1 MAAQGM
7 NSELKGLGIELEDL
21 VEMTL
26 DTIVFLDSEGTVR
39 YWNRGAS
46 EMFGYQRDEVLGR
59 NIRFLIP
66 ADLLKS
72 GELSHLKRV
81 CAEEGVLSNYTTRR
95 LRKDGRTI
103 WVSLSRTVSLDRH
116 GREVGVV
123 ATMRDI
129 TAQRERE
136 QELERSRS
144 LALVGELAAKI
155 AHEVKNP
162 LAGIYAALQVLEG
175 QLDTT
180 DPRREVFES
189 VGEEVMR
196 LNDLT
201 HELLSFARPPLPK
214 LHKADLHEFLVD
226 LVSDLEG
233 LSMASPGEIELDGL
247 ERGLIVPFDR
257 VLCEQAFK
265 NVILNGLQ
273 ANAGQGK
280 VRISSRRHEGTVAI
294 DVADAG
300 PGIPWERRSSVFDP
314 FFTTKSRGTGLG
326 LSIAKKNVEAQG
338 GSVRLRSHSGRG
350 AIFRIELLSGRPE
363 SSKSRGEP

>member
-1 MAAQGM
+1 MKGD
-7 NSELKGLGIELEDL
+7 LRGLGIDLEDL

-39 YWNRGAS
+39 YWNRGATL
-46 EMFGYQRDEVLGR
+46 MFGYERDEVLGR
-59 NIRFLIP
+59 NVRFLIP
-66 ADLLKS
+66 PDLLKS
-72 GELSHLKRV
+72 GELSRLKKV
-81 CAEEGVLSNYTTRR
+81 CAEEGVLANYTTRR
-95 LRKDGRTI
+95 LRKDGSTI
-103 WVSLSRTVSLDRH
+103 WVSLTRTVSTDRQ

-136 QELERSRS
+136 QELQRSRS

-175 QLDTT
+175 QLEAS
-180 DPRREVFES
+180 DPRREVFDS
-189 VGEEVMR
+189 IGDEVMR

-201 HELLSFARPPLPK
+201 HELLSFARPPEPK
-214 LHKADLHEFLVD
+214 LRRADLREFLVD
-226 LVSDLEG
+226 LVGDLER
-233 LSMASPGEIELDGL
+233 LSMASPGEIELDELEAGL
-247 ERGLIVPFDR
+247 ALPFDR
-257 VLCEQAFK
+257 ALCEQAFK
-265 NVILNGLQ
+265 NLILNGLQ
-273 ANAGQGK
+273 ANAGRGK
-280 VRISSRRHEGTVAI
+280 VRISSRRHEGMVAI

-300 PGIPWERRSSVFDP
+300 PGIPKERRASVFEP

-338 GSVRLRSHSGRG
+338 GSIRLRSHSGRG
-350 AIFRIELLSGRPE
+350 AIFRIELPTARRGNSGKKNER
-363 SSKSRGEP
+363 